1 MSYKRRKF
9 SAFNLSFLDIMSCG
23 FGAAVLLFLII
34 KHNVDT
40 NVPEPLVKSDLSA
53 EIDLLE
59 EEILVGKE
67 NMVRIRNTL
76 SDIDDKLAIAQG
88 LARRIMEDIA
98 LTEGL
103 TDELVLDGKDG
114 ALDQLKADIKRL
126 ETERQQL
133 VRDLTKTGEDSRKY
147 AGDGNRAYVT
157 GLKMGGNRILILLD
171 SSGSML
177 DKSIVNVIRR
187 RNMRDERKRTAP
199 KWVKAIETVDWL
211 SAKFPLNSEY
221 QIYTFNTTT
230 RPAIADSKGRW
241 LKVKDKLQL
250 DQAVKN
256 LKDIV
261 PENGTNLE
269 QAFKAISQLRPL
281 PDNIYL
287 ITDGLPTVGSKKTRG
302 ATISG
307 QQRLK
312 LFETALK
319 SLPRGVPMN
328 TILSPMEGDP
338 EAAYAFWQLSR
349 LSNGSYMSPSEDWP

>member
-1 MSYKRRKF
+1 MSHKRRKF
-9 SAFNLSFLDIMSCG
+9 SAFSLSFLDIMSCG

-40 NVPEPLVKSDLSA
+40 NTPQPVIKTDLSA
-53 EIDLLE
+53 EVDLLE
-59 EEILVGKE
+59 EEILIGQE
-67 NMVRIRNTL
+67 NLVRIRNTL
-76 SDIDDKLAIAQG
+76 SDIDDKLAEAKG
-88 LARRIMEDIA
+88 LARRIMDDIA

-133 VRDLTKTGEDSRKY
+133 LADLTKTGEDSRKY

-157 GLKMGGNRILILLD
+157 GLKMGGKRILILLD
-171 SSGSML
+171 ASGSML
-177 DKSIVNVIRR
+177 DRTIVNILRR

-199 KWVKAIETVDWL
+199 KWQKALDTVDWI
-211 SAKFPLNSEY
+211 SAKFPTSSEY

-230 RPAIADSKGRW
+230 KAAVPDTKGRW
-241 LKVKDKLQL
+241 LKVSNKAQL
-250 DQAVKN
+250 EQAVKN
-256 LKDIV
+256 LRTIV
-261 PENGTNLE
+261 PEKGTNLE
-269 QAFKAISQLRPL
+269 QVFNSVSQLRPQ

-287 ITDGLPTVGSKKTRG
+287 ITDGLPTQGSKRTRG

-312 LFETALK
+312 LFEAAIKNLPK
-319 SLPRGVPMN
+319 SVPVN

-349 LSNGSYMSPSEDWP
+349 LTDGSYMNPSEDWP